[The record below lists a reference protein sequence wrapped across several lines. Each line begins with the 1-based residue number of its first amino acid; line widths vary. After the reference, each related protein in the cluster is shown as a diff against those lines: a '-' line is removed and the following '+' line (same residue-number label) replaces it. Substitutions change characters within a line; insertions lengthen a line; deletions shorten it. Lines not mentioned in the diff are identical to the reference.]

1 MPQQIHQEQGEEV
14 MTRLPLDLEQKLAAA
29 APSGIEFSSTATKLN
44 VVSAW
49 CGLGSCND
57 LVPVAKMLADMGA
70 RLSMVSAR
78 QLPAPE
84 TEEEEDEE
92 DTEDGQAQA
101 AKPEKEI
108 PKTFGG
114 TPLDGSSYEIDY
126 HFDLGGDTLTVIAYV
141 AHGGLIGSLTSYFR
155 TADWPER
162 EMMEMYNI
170 AIPNHPDPRRLFIDP
185 SIDTAVLERLIP
197 YSVLVNAASTKSLWD
212 KVLSAKG
219 GAS

>member
-1 MPQQIHQEQGEEV
+1 
-14 MTRLPLDLEQKLAAA
+14 MTRLPQDIEMKLAVAA
-29 APSGIEFSSTATKLN
+29 SAGIEFSSTATQHGVL
-44 VVSAW
+44 SAW
-49 CGLGSCND
+49 CGLASSND
-57 LVPVAKMLADMGA
+57 LVSVAKMLADMGA

-84 TEEEEDEE
+84 AEEDDEEEAPEDE
-92 DTEDGQAQA
+92 AQA
-101 AKPEKEI
+101 GKPEKEI

-114 TPLDGSSYEIDY
+114 TPLDGTSYEIDY

-141 AHGGLIGSLTSYFR
+141 PQGGLLGSLTSYFR

-162 EMMEMYNI
+162 EIMEMYAI
-170 AIPNHPDPRRLFIDP
+170 AIPNHPNPRRLFIDP
-185 SIDTAVLERLIP
+185 SIDGAVLERLIP

-212 KVLSAKG
+212 KVLSAKA

>member
-1 MPQQIHQEQGEEV
+1 
-14 MTRLPLDLEQKLAAA
+14 MTRLPQDLDAKLGAV
-29 APSGIEFSSTATKLN
+29 APSGIEFSSTATQAG
-44 VVSAW
+44 VISAW
-49 CGLGSCND
+49 CGLASSND

-84 TEEEEDEE
+84 EDEEEDEE
-92 DTEDGQAQA
+92 EAAEGEAQA
-101 AKPEKEI
+101 AKPEKEA

-114 TPLDGSSYEIDY
+114 TPLDGTSYEIDY
-126 HFDLGGDTLTVIAYV
+126 HFDLGGDTLTVIAYLPQ
-141 AHGGLIGSLTSYFR
+141 GGLLGSLTSYFR

-162 EMMEMYNI
+162 EMMEMYSI

>member
-1 MPQQIHQEQGEEV
+1 
-14 MTRLPLDLEQKLAAA
+14 MTRLPEDLTARLRSA
-29 APSGIEFSSTATKLN
+29 APSGIDFTSTATKQG

-49 CGLGSCND
+49 CGLANHME

-70 RLSMVSAR
+70 RLSMLSAR

-84 TEEEEDEE
+84 VEEEEEE
-92 DTEDGQAQA
+92 EEEGEAQA
-101 AKPEKEI
+101 AKPEKEV

-114 TPLDGSSYEIDY
+114 TPLDGTSYEIDY

-141 AHGGLIGSLTSYFR
+141 PAGGLIGSLTSYFR

-162 EMMEMYNI
+162 EIMEMYNI

-219 GAS
+219 SAS